1 MLEQSAPQLLT
12 TNHPIASHPM
22 ARFTPTYLHDKARR
36 TSEVVLGPDRGAEI
50 YCQRSTTGWHVYQQR
65 GAGAQ
70 ALQECMSPAECF
82 QFLHGLAIGATI
94 KAER

>member
-1 MLEQSAPQLLT
+1 
-12 TNHPIASHPM
+12 M

-50 YCQRSTTGWHVYQQR
+50 YCQRSDTGWHVYQQW